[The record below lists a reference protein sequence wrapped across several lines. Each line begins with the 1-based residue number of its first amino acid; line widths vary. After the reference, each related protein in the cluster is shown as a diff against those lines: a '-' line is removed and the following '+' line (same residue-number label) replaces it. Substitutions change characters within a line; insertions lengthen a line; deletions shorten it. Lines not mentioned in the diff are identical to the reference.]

1 MFSVLRPFLFKLDPE
16 TTHDL
21 AIKSLKFNYLPRK
34 MFEVEDEQILNIELL
49 GKNFPNPIGLAAGFD
64 KSAEV
69 YNSLLK
75 FGFGFVEVGTVT
87 PLKQFGNPRP
97 RIFRLEEDSALIN
110 RLGFNNDG
118 IEIIKNRIK
127 SEKKK
132 GVLGINIGP
141 NKNTKDQK
149 NDFCLGLKNFFD
161 IADYITINISSP
173 NTEGL
178 RDFHDQEKLKDLLLA
193 LNKIKNENKINIPLL
208 LKISPDIVDNHISE
222 IADVAIK
229 NDISG
234 IILTNTT
241 NSNRDKLMN
250 NFKKEEGGLSGKP
263 LQQISTDM
271 IKKFYKQLNECF
283 EDFVFVTDGD
293 QIVACAALR
302 HYKDEKKGEIYA
314 LAVNKEYHN
323 TGVSSQ
329 LMEKLMKRASD
340 FDLIGIFALS
350 KYGGR
355 FFLRHG
361 FVEGVISALPLTRQ
375 KSYDHQRKSTIYLKK
390 L

>member
-64 KSAEV
+64 KSGEV

-75 FGFGFVEVGTVT
+75 FGFGFIEIGTVT
-87 PLKQFGNPRP
+87 PLKQFGNPKP
-97 RIFRLEEDSALIN
+97 RIFRLEDDSALIN

-132 GVLGINIGP
+132 GVVGINIGP

-161 IADYITINISSP
+161 VADYITVNISSP

-178 RDFHDQEKLKDLLLA
+178 RDFHDQEKLEDLLLA
-193 LNKIKNENKINIPLL
+193 LNKIKSENKINIPLL
-208 LKISPDIVDNHISE
+208 LKISPDIKDNQISE
-222 IADVAIK
+222 IADTAII

-241 NSNRDKLMN
+241 NSNKDKLISD
-250 NFKKEEGGLSGKP
+250 FKKEEGGLSGEP
-263 LQQISTDM
+263 LQQISTNM
-271 IKKFYKQLNECF
+271 IKKFYKQLNGKIPIIGVGGVNSGKSAYEKIIAGASLLQLYTGLVYKGPSIVKNIKK
-283 EDFVFVTDGD
+283 ELI
-293 QIVACAALR
+293 QILKVAGLNNI
-302 HYKDEKKGEIYA
+302 KDA
-314 LAVNKEYHN
+314 
-323 TGVSSQ
+323 
-329 LMEKLMKRASD
+329 
-340 FDLIGIFALS
+340 IGKNL
-350 KYGGR
+350 
-355 FFLRHG
+355 
-361 FVEGVISALPLTRQ
+361 
-375 KSYDHQRKSTIYLKK
+375 
-390 L
+390 

>member
-1 MFSVLRPFLFKLDPE
+1 MFSILRPFLFNLDPE
-16 TTHDL
+16 TVHDL
-21 AIKSLKFNYLPRK
+21 AIKSLKFNYLPKK
-34 MFEVEDEQILNIELL
+34 MFEVENEQILNIELL

-75 FGFGFVEVGTVT
+75 FGFGFVEIGTVT
-87 PLKQFGNPRP
+87 PLKQFGNPKP
-97 RIFRLEEDSALIN
+97 RLFRLEDDGALIN

-149 NDFCLGLKNFFD
+149 NDFCSGLANFFD

-193 LNKIKNENKINIPLL
+193 LNKIKSENKINIPLL
-208 LKISPDIVDNHISE
+208 LKISPDINDNHISE
-222 IADVAIK
+222 IADIAIK

-241 NSNRDKLMN
+241 NSNRDKLISD
-250 NFKKEEGGLSGKP
+250 FKKEEGGLSGEP
-263 LQQISTDM
+263 LQQISTNM
-271 IKKFYKQLNECF
+271 IKKFYKQLNGKIPIIGVGGVNSGKSAYEKIIAGASLLQLYTGLVYKGPSIVKNIKK
-283 EDFVFVTDGD
+283 ELI
-293 QIVACAALR
+293 QILKAEGLNNI
-302 HYKDEKKGEIYA
+302 KDA
-314 LAVNKEYHN
+314 
-323 TGVSSQ
+323 
-329 LMEKLMKRASD
+329 
-340 FDLIGIFALS
+340 IG
-350 KYGGR
+350 
-355 FFLRHG
+355 
-361 FVEGVISALPLTRQ
+361 
-375 KSYDHQRKSTIYLKK
+375 KSL
-390 L
+390 